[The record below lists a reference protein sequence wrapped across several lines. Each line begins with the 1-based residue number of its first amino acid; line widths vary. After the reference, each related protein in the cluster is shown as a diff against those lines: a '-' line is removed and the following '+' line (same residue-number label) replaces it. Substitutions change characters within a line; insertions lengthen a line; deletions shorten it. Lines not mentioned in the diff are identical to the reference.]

1 MNSSKLSLIE
11 INLRSDSE
19 ISYQKTNNSFSSVK
33 RKLQSDDFFA
43 SSDGLAVMLIIY
55 IFMFAYCVP
64 ILRFIYNK
72 YISKYVE
79 AAAIKAKELS
89 QRITDRLSDAGR
101 KVSDRM
107 TTRTSLPG
115 KTSISKTS
123 ISKTSIQT

>member
-1 MNSSKLSLIE
+1 
-11 INLRSDSE
+11 
-19 ISYQKTNNSFSSVK
+19 
-33 RKLQSDDFFA
+33 
-43 SSDGLAVMLIIY
+43 
-55 IFMFAYCVP
+55 MFAYCVP

-101 KVSDRM
+101 KVSDRV